1 MRNNPDTEYSKQA
14 NKTLRKL
21 KDKSLETSTANVYDM
36 KKADIFCCR
45 IATHAVL
52 SCGPGQGA
60 FIIFPLGNGKVV
72 LLAWQLKKLS

>member
-36 KKADIFCCR
+36 KKADIF
-45 IATHAVL
+45 AAELQHML
-52 SCGPGQGA
+52 
-60 FIIFPLGNGKVV
+60 F
-72 LLAWQLKKLS
+72 